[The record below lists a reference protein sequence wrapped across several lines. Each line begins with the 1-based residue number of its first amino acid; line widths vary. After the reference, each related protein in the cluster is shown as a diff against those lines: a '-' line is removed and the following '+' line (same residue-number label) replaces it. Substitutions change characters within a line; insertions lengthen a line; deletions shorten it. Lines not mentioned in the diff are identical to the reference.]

1 MITAL
6 DAAKLCVHSYDET
19 NTAFDAWRD
28 VNDVVGGIKY
38 IGDNTV
44 LVMRGS
50 DDVVDWLHDLSAWPD
65 WTNDGVVDAGF
76 ADGIRGFL
84 AIVKPFIKG
93 NLILTGHS
101 LGAARCCIIA
111 AAIKTSQMILFG
123 CPKVGLD
130 AFKDAVI
137 KSGVDIQ
144 SYRNGD
150 DPVTLVPPFYDHII
164 PPTQL
169 RPVHQFDDPI
179 QYHMIDEYVASL
191 GLSS

>member
-1 MITAL
+1 MITAI
-6 DAAKLCVHSYDET
+6 DAVNLCVHSYDVT
-19 NTAFDAWRD
+19 NTVFDVWQN

-38 IGDNTV
+38 IGNDTV

-50 DDVVDWLHDLSAWPD
+50 DDVEDWLRDLSVWPD

-76 ADGIRGFL
+76 ADGLGGF
-84 AIVKPFIKG
+84 IGVVKPAIKG

-101 LGAARCCIIA
+101 LGGARCCIIA
-111 AAIKTSQMILFG
+111 TRIKASQMILFG
-123 CPKVGLD
+123 CPRVGLD
-130 AFKDAVI
+130 DFKECVV

-150 DPVTLVPPFYDHII
+150 DPVPLVPPYYEPVI

-169 RPVHQFDDPI
+169 KPAQSFVDPV
-179 QYHMIDEYVASL
+179 QYHYIDNYAASL
-191 GLSS
+191 YIS